1 MDIEDRKRD
10 VHSQICFLHPQHS
23 PSLRHGRDS
32 EGKTILLGQLQKN
45 KLKVDRWKECH
56 MGKQT
61 TWKMLSAQELGRTV
75 TDSLVG
81 LQHCEG

>member
-45 KLKVDRWKECH
+45 KLKRKTQINISVFQQST
-56 MGKQT
+56 QT
-61 TWKMLSAQELGRTV
+61 CIQQDTTEVV
-75 TDSLVG
+75 TFSLR
-81 LQHCEG
+81 